1 MRTMKQRNE
10 NPEIRVYPHTR
21 KRLKVLATQHDM
33 SMIDCVE
40 WLVAQQ
46 IEREKGG
53 KDAAQDL
60 QIPPVS
66 E

>member
-21 KRLKVLATQHDM
+21 KRLKVLAAQHSM
-33 SMIDCVE
+33 SMIDFVE

-53 KDAAQDL
+53 KDVTQD
-60 QIPPVS
+60 V
-66 E
+66 